1 MEVHLN
7 VPYKLKENRNKVV
20 IRVLIIFTAMNMSLN
35 NKCAVVC
42 GSTQGIG
49 LAAARELSSLG
60 ATVTLVA
67 RNENALKEALRELV
81 PPLTGSH
88 DYIVADFSN
97 PEQLKSALSNWLSK
111 GGKANILVNNTG
123 GPSGGPIVDA
133 DIDQFESTFRQHLVC
148 NHILAQMLL
157 PAMKESGYGRI
168 INVISTSVKQPLK
181 GLGVSNTIR
190 AAVANWAKTL
200 SLEVAPFGIT
210 VNNVLPG
217 ATSTSRLS
225 TLLSS
230 KSSKTGKSVEALEH
244 EMIAEIPMGR
254 FAMPEEIASAI
265 AFLASPAAS
274 YITGINVPVDGGRT
288 GCL

>member
-1 MEVHLN
+1 
-7 VPYKLKENRNKVV
+7 
-20 IRVLIIFTAMNMSLN
+20 MNLSLN

-60 ATVTLVA
+60 AAVTLVA
-67 RNENALKEALRELV
+67 RNESALIEALKELA
-81 PPLTGSH
+81 PSQNGTHG
-88 DYIVADFSN
+88 YIVAAFSN
-97 PEQLKSALSNWLSK
+97 PEQLKIALSNWVNN

-123 GPSGGPIVDA
+123 GPAGGPIVDA
-133 DIDQFESTFRQHLVC
+133 DIVQFENTFRQHLLC
-148 NHILAQMLL
+148 NHILAQVLL
-157 PAMKESGYGRI
+157 PSMKQEGYGRI

-225 TLLSS
+225 SLLTN
-230 KSSKTGKSVEALEH
+230 KASKTGKSVQELEL
-244 EMIAEIPMGR
+244 EMISEIPMGR
-254 FAMPEEIASAI
+254 FATPEEIASAI